1 MSDYERNKV
10 IRYKPTEEQLKEI
23 KEKYGDLYDY
33 MDNFRE
39 PFEVACT
46 EKPFIDYNLFHSYG
60 EEFDDFGR
68 VRRLTEKELDK
79 WVEIFKEVIKE
90 HERDNFRL
98 VDYCWYNCT
107 EAPDYFDESE
117 TQDDFYNEV

>member
-33 MDNFRE
+33 MDNFIE

-46 EKPFIDYNLFHSYG
+46 VKPFIDYNLFHSYG

-79 WVEIFKEVIKE
+79 WVEIFKEVIKDP
-90 HERDNFRL
+90 ERDNFRL

>member
-1 MSDYERNKV
+1 ME
-10 IRYKPTEEQLKEI
+10 
-23 KEKYGDLYDY
+23 
-33 MDNFRE
+33 NFRE

-46 EKPFIDYNLFHSYG
+46 TMPFIDYNLFHSYG

-90 HERDNFRL
+90 PKRDNFRL